1 MSVKP
6 RDLQTVM
13 APKRVGI
20 VGYGHLGKFLTKAV
34 QERPDLELAFVWN
47 RTTSVLHGEV
57 EGRYICENLENC
69 SQFSPDLIV
78 EVSHPVISEK
88 YGPMFLNTAD
98 YLVGSPTAL
107 ASQPVE
113 DALRAAAT
121 SHGLYV
127 PAGAFWGAEDILKM
141 ADRGTL
147 KGLKVTMKKHP
158 SCFKFEGELK
168 AKNEQICG
176 SEAVTLYDGPVR
188 GLCPL
193 APNNVNTM
201 AAAAMAGHNLGFDAV
216 QGCLVS
222 DPKLTDWHIVEVE
235 VTGPQI
241 AGRNFTVKTTRNNP
255 ADPGAVT
262 GSATY
267 GSFLSSVVRAGGRG
281 PGVHLC

>member
-1 MSVKP
+1 
-6 RDLQTVM
+6 M

-47 RTTSVLHGEV
+47 RTSSVLDGEV
-57 EGRYICENLENC
+57 ESRW
-69 SQFSPDLIV
+69 
-78 EVSHPVISEK
+78 HPSLTTYVPFIPQNTFQPLPNSTTPTEHIHK
-88 YGPMFLNTAD
+88 RIPHNYGPMFLNTAD

-113 DALRAAAT
+113 DALRTAAT

-176 SEAVTLYDGPVR
+176 TDAVTLYDGPVR

-201 AAAAMAGHNLGFDAV
+201 AAAAMAGHNLGFDVV

-222 DPKLTDWHIVEVE
+222 DPKLTDWHIVEVD

-267 GSFLSSVVRAGGRG
+267 GSFLSSVVRAGGKG